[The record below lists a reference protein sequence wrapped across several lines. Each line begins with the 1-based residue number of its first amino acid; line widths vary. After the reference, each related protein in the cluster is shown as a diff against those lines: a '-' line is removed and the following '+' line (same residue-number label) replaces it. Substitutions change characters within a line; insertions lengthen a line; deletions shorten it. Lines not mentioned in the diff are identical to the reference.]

1 MLKRKEISPEAN
13 PTLNPDEAN
22 KPAAGPKLLKIR
34 KNISPDAPT
43 IGGGKAPPTIRLKGS
58 PDCRGLQSVA
68 SISRIVVSPEKII
81 KDKVSPD
88 RVTTASSANTRVG
101 TNEAKISP
109 DNSRLATSSQTTEKS
124 SDLSKKVSPT
134 RFKFNFNTNAFEEV
148 AVNVGKKGK

>member
-1 MLKRKEISPEAN
+1 MLKTKGVSPDAN
-13 PTLNPDEAN
+13 PNNTDEAN

-43 IGGGKAPPTIRLKGS
+43 IGGGKAPTIRLKGS
-58 PDCRGLQSVA
+58 PDGRGLMSVA

-101 TNEAKISP
+101 TTDAKVSP
-109 DNSRLATSSQTTEKS
+109 DNSRLGTHSQTTEKS

-148 AVNVGKKGK
+148 AVNVG